1 MATCVF
7 VDVDGLVKASVAD
20 PCTSAVLLTP
30 TEYGLWVASPLNLA
44 PADAVVLSSAVIACW
59 ASAFAIRA
67 LVRTLNVADGDSGDG
82 HF

>member
-7 VDVDGLVKASVAD
+7 VDVDGVVKASVAD
-20 PCTSAVLLTP
+20 PCTSALLLTP
-30 TEYGLWVASPLNLA
+30 TEYGLWVASPLNIS
-44 PADAVVLSSAVIACW
+44 PADAVVVATAVIACW

-82 HF
+82 H